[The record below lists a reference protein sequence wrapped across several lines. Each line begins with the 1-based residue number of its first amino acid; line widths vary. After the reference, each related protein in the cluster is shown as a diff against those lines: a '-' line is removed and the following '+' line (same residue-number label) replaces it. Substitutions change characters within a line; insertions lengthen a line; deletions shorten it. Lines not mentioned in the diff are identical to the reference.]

1 MNQHNLFEHV
11 VTQLSIG
18 ACIVDPDLNIIFWN
32 NFFADRLQQESLD
45 VQGQSILSLFPDQ
58 AAFLKRK
65 LQSVF
70 VLKNASYSY
79 WEQRPVVFQFKSS
92 RPITGEECQMFQ
104 NVEIYP
110 IFDENQ
116 QVSCA
121 CITVHDMTVTASYHQ
136 ELTRLT
142 LKLEEEK
149 AQQLQLIR
157 RLEDAQNQLL
167 QSEKM
172 AAIGQLAAGVA
183 HEINN
188 PVGFIFSNLQ
198 TLQDYLQKMGK
209 YIDLLAKIV
218 DKVPQTTLHAMKS
231 DYIQR
236 NQLEMVL
243 ADCPELVA
251 ESLEGADRVMA
262 IVKSLKEFSHVDS
275 TDWQEA
281 DITQGLESTLRIL
294 SNELKYKADVV
305 RHYAPNLPPLYCQPM
320 QLNQVF
326 MNLLVNAAQAIESF
340 GKIEISVE
348 SHAEQLEVKIQDS
361 GKGIAPEH
369 LHRIFEPFFTTKPV
383 GQGTG
388 LGLSL
393 SYSIIHRHKG
403 QIRVDSAVG
412 KGTCFTLVLPLLTP
426 EMLMAAED
434 THSATSSS
442 GIAR

>member
-1 MNQHNLFEHV
+1 MNQHHLFEHV

-18 ACIVDPDLNIIFWN
+18 ACIVDPDLNIVFWN
-32 NFFADRLQQESLD
+32 NFFADRLQLLSGE
-45 VQGQSILSLFPDQ
+45 VQGKSILTLFPEQ

-110 IFDENQ
+110 IFDDEQ

-149 AQQLQLIR
+149 AQQQQLIQ
-157 RLEDAQNQLL
+157 RLEEAQNQLL

-198 TLQDYLQKMGK
+198 TLQEYLQKMGK
-209 YIDLLAKIV
+209 YIDLLGKII
-218 DKVPQTTLHAMKS
+218 DKVPQNTLHAMKA
-231 DYIQR
+231 DYVQR

-243 ADCPELVA
+243 SDCPELVA

-281 DITQGLESTLRIL
+281 DITQGIESTLRIL
-294 SNELKYKADVV
+294 SNELKYKAEVV
-305 RHYAPNLPPLYCQPM
+305 RHYAPDLPHIYCQPM

-326 MNLLVNAAQAIESF
+326 MNLLVNAAQAIETF
-340 GKIEISVE
+340 GKIEVSVRE
-348 SHAEQLEVKIQDS
+348 VDNALEIKVQDS
-361 GKGIAPEH
+361 GSGIAPEH
-369 LHRIFEPFFTTKPV
+369 LKRIFEPFFTTKPV
-383 GQGTG
+383 GKGTG

-393 SYSIIHRHKG
+393 SYSIIHRHQG
-403 QIRVDSAVG
+403 QIKVTSEIG
-412 KGTCFTLVLPLLTP
+412 KGTCFTLHLPLLTP
-426 EMLMAAED
+426 EMLTDAENSVRTD
-434 THSATSSS
+434 LV
-442 GIAR
+442 

>member
-1 MNQHNLFEHV
+1 MNQHHLFEHV

-18 ACIVDPDLNIIFWN
+18 ACIVDPDLNIVFWN
-32 NFFADRLQQESLD
+32 NFFADRLQLQSGE
-45 VQGQSILSLFPDQ
+45 VQGKSILTLFPEQ

-110 IFDENQ
+110 IFDDEQ

-149 AQQLQLIR
+149 AQQQQLIQ
-157 RLEDAQNQLL
+157 RLEEAQNQLL

-198 TLQDYLQKMGK
+198 TLQEYLQKMGK
-209 YIDLLAKIV
+209 YIDLLGKII
-218 DKVPQTTLHAMKS
+218 DKVPQNTLHAMKA
-231 DYIQR
+231 DYVQR

-243 ADCPELVA
+243 SDCPELVA

-281 DITQGLESTLRIL
+281 DITQGIESTLRIL
-294 SNELKYKADVV
+294 SNELKYKAEVV
-305 RHYAPNLPPLYCQPM
+305 RHYAPNLPHIYCQPM

-326 MNLLVNAAQAIESF
+326 MNLLVNAAQAIETF
-340 GKIEISVE
+340 GKIEVSVR
-348 SHAEQLEVKIQDS
+348 EVDDAVEIKVQDS
-361 GKGIAPEH
+361 GSGIAPEH
-369 LHRIFEPFFTTKPV
+369 LKRIFEPFFTTKPV
-383 GQGTG
+383 GKGTG

-393 SYSIIHRHKG
+393 SYSIIHRHQG
-403 QIRVDSAVG
+403 QIKVTSELG
-412 KGTCFTLVLPLLTP
+412 KGTCFTLHLPLLTP
-426 EMLMAAED
+426 EMLTDAENSVRTD
-434 THSATSSS
+434 VA
-442 GIAR
+442 

>member
-1 MNQHNLFEHV
+1 MNQHHLFEHV

-18 ACIVDPDLNIIFWN
+18 ACIVDPDLNIVFWN
-32 NFFADRLQQESLD
+32 NFFADRLQLQSGE
-45 VQGQSILSLFPDQ
+45 VQGKSILTLFPEQ

-110 IFDENQ
+110 IFDDEQ

-149 AQQLQLIR
+149 AQQQQLIQ
-157 RLEDAQNQLL
+157 RLEEAQNQLL

-198 TLQDYLQKMGK
+198 TLQEYLQKMGK
-209 YIDLLAKIV
+209 YIDLLGKII
-218 DKVPQTTLHAMKS
+218 DKVPQNTLHAMKA
-231 DYIQR
+231 DYVQR

-243 ADCPELVA
+243 SDCPELVA

-281 DITQGLESTLRIL
+281 DITQGIESTLRIL
-294 SNELKYKADVV
+294 SNELKYKAEVV
-305 RHYAPNLPPLYCQPM
+305 RHYAPDLPHIYCQPM

-326 MNLLVNAAQAIESF
+326 MNLLVNAAQAIETF
-340 GKIEISVE
+340 GKIEVSVRE
-348 SHAEQLEVKIQDS
+348 VDNALEIKVQDS
-361 GKGIAPEH
+361 GSGIAPEH
-369 LHRIFEPFFTTKPV
+369 LKRIFEPFFTTKPV
-383 GQGTG
+383 GKGTG

-393 SYSIIHRHKG
+393 SYSIIHRHQG
-403 QIRVDSAVG
+403 QIKVTSEIG
-412 KGTCFTLVLPLLTP
+412 KGTCFTLHLPLLTP
-426 EMLMAAED
+426 EMLTDAENSVRTD
-434 THSATSSS
+434 LV
-442 GIAR
+442 

>member
-18 ACIVDPDLNIIFWN
+18 ACIVDPELNIVFWN
-32 NFFADRLQQESLD
+32 HFFADRLQLQSAD
-45 VQGQSILSLFPDQ
+45 VQGKSILELFPEQ

-110 IFDENQ
+110 IFDNEQ
-116 QVSCA
+116 QVTCA

-142 LKLEEEK
+142 TKLEEEK
-149 AQQLQLIR
+149 AQQQQLIH
-157 RLEDAQNQLL
+157 RLEEAQNQLL

-198 TLQDYLQKMGK
+198 TLQEYLQKMGK
-209 YIDLLAKIV
+209 YIDLLGKII
-218 DKVPQTTLHAMKS
+218 DKIPQNTLHAMKA
-231 DYIQR
+231 DYVQR

-275 TDWQEA
+275 TDWQQA
-281 DITQGLESTLRIL
+281 DITHGIESTLRIL
-294 SNELKYKADVV
+294 SNELKYKAEVI
-305 RHYAPNLPPLYCQPM
+305 RHYAPNLPHLYCQPM

-326 MNLLVNAAQAIESF
+326 MNLLVNAAQAIETF
-340 GKIEISVE
+340 GKIEVSVRE
-348 SHAEQLEVKIQDS
+348 IDHAVEVKVQDS
-361 GKGIAPEH
+361 GSGIAPDH
-369 LHRIFEPFFTTKPV
+369 LKRIFEPFFTTKPV
-383 GQGTG
+383 GKGTG

-393 SYSIIHRHKG
+393 SYSIIHRHQG
-403 QIRVDSAVG
+403 QIKVSSELG
-412 KGTCFTLVLPLLTP
+412 KGTCFTLILPLLTP
-426 EMLMAAED
+426 EMLTDAEN
-434 THSATSSS
+434 SARTDVTSS
-442 GIAR
+442 

>member
-1 MNQHNLFEHV
+1 MNQHHLFEHV

-18 ACIVDPDLNIIFWN
+18 ACIVDPELNIVFWN
-32 NFFADRLQQESLD
+32 NFFADRLQLQSND
-45 VQGQSILSLFPDQ
+45 VQGKSILTLFPEQ

-116 QVSCA
+116 EVSCA

-142 LKLEEEK
+142 NKLEEEK
-149 AQQLQLIR
+149 AQQQQLIQ
-157 RLEDAQNQLL
+157 RLEEAQNQLL

-198 TLQDYLQKMGK
+198 TLQEYLQKMGK
-209 YIDLLAKIV
+209 YIDLLGKII
-218 DKVPQTTLHAMKS
+218 DKVPQNTLHAMKA
-231 DYIQR
+231 DYVQR

-281 DITQGLESTLRIL
+281 DITQGIESTLRIL
-294 SNELKYKADVV
+294 SNELKYKAEVI
-305 RHYAPNLPPLYCQPM
+305 RHYEPNLPHLYCQPM

-326 MNLLVNAAQAIESF
+326 MNLLVNAAQAIENF
-340 GKIEISVE
+340 GKIEVTVRAVE
-348 SHAEQLEVKIQDS
+348 DALEIKIQDS
-361 GKGIAPEH
+361 GSGIAPEH
-369 LHRIFEPFFTTKPV
+369 LKRIFEPFFTTKPV
-383 GQGTG
+383 GKGTG

-393 SYSIIHRHKG
+393 SYSIIHRHQG
-403 QIRVDSAVG
+403 QIKVTSELG
-412 KGTCFTLVLPLLTP
+412 KGTCFTLHLPLLTP
-426 EMLMAAED
+426 EMLTDAENSVRTD
-434 THSATSSS
+434 AVSN
-442 GIAR
+442 

>member
-18 ACIVDPDLNIIFWN
+18 ACIVDPELNIVFWN
-32 NFFADRLQQESLD
+32 NFFADRLQLQSGE
-45 VQGQSILSLFPDQ
+45 VQGKSILTLFPEQ
-58 AAFLKRK
+58 SSFLKRK

-110 IFDENQ
+110 IFDDDQ

-149 AQQLQLIR
+149 AQQQQLIQ
-157 RLEDAQNQLL
+157 RLEEAQNQLL

-198 TLQDYLQKMGK
+198 TLQEYLQKMGK
-209 YIDLLAKIV
+209 YIDLLGKII
-218 DKVPQTTLHAMKS
+218 DKVPQNTLHAMKA
-231 DYIQR
+231 DYVQR
-236 NQLEMVL
+236 NQLDMVL
-243 ADCPELVA
+243 TDCPELVA

-281 DITQGLESTLRIL
+281 DITQGIESTLRIL
-294 SNELKYKADVV
+294 SNELKYKAEVI
-305 RHYAPNLPPLYCQPM
+305 RHYAPDLPHLYCQPM

-326 MNLLVNAAQAIESF
+326 MNLLVNAAQAIENF
-340 GKIEISVE
+340 GKIEVYVRE
-348 SHAEQLEVKIQDS
+348 VDHGLEVKIQDS
-361 GKGIAPEH
+361 GSGIAPEH
-369 LHRIFEPFFTTKPV
+369 LKRIFEPFFTTKPV
-383 GQGTG
+383 GKGTG

-393 SYSIIHRHKG
+393 SYSIIHRHQG
-403 QIRVDSAVG
+403 QIKVSSEVG
-412 KGTCFTLVLPLLTP
+412 KGTCFTIQLPLLTP
-426 EMLMAAED
+426 DMLTDAENSVRTD
-434 THSATSSS
+434 VV
-442 GIAR
+442 

>member
-1 MNQHNLFEHV
+1 MNQHHLFEHV

-18 ACIVDPDLNIIFWN
+18 ACIVDPDLNIVFWN
-32 NFFADRLQQESLD
+32 HFFADRLQLQSTE
-45 VQGQSILSLFPDQ
+45 VQGKSILELFPEQ
-58 AAFLKRK
+58 AGFLKRK

-110 IFDENQ
+110 IVDEEQ

-142 LKLEEEK
+142 QKLEEEK
-149 AQQLQLIR
+149 AQQQQLIR
-157 RLEDAQNQLL
+157 RLEEAQNQLL

-198 TLQDYLQKMGK
+198 TLQEYLQKMGK
-209 YIDLLAKIV
+209 YIDLLGKII
-218 DKVPQTTLHAMKS
+218 DKVPQNTLHAMKA
-231 DYIQR
+231 DYVQR

-281 DITQGLESTLRIL
+281 DITQGIESTLRIL
-294 SNELKYKADVV
+294 SNELKYKAEVV
-305 RHYAPNLPPLYCQPM
+305 RHYAPNLPHLYCQPM

-326 MNLLVNAAQAIESF
+326 MNLLVNAAQAIETF
-340 GKIEISVE
+340 GKIEVKVQEVE
-348 SHAEQLEVKIQDS
+348 NALEVKIQDS
-361 GKGIAPEH
+361 GSGIAPEH
-369 LHRIFEPFFTTKPV
+369 LKRIFEPFFTTKPV

-393 SYSIIHRHKG
+393 SYSIIHRHQG
-403 QIRVDSAVG
+403 QIKVTSELG
-412 KGTCFTLVLPLLTP
+412 KGTCFTLILPLLTA
-426 EMLMAAED
+426 EMLTDAEN
-434 THSATSSS
+434 SAKTDVSSV
-442 GIAR
+442 

>member
-1 MNQHNLFEHV
+1 MNQHHLFEHV

-18 ACIVDPDLNIIFWN
+18 ACIVDPDLNIVFWN
-32 NFFADRLQQESLD
+32 NFFADRLQLQSGE
-45 VQGQSILSLFPDQ
+45 VQGKSILTLFPEQ

-110 IFDENQ
+110 IFDDEQ

-149 AQQLQLIR
+149 AQQQQLIQ
-157 RLEDAQNQLL
+157 RLEEAQNQLL

-198 TLQDYLQKMGK
+198 TLQEYLQKMGK
-209 YIDLLAKIV
+209 YIDLLGKII
-218 DKVPQTTLHAMKS
+218 DKVPQNTLHAMKA
-231 DYIQR
+231 DYVQR

-243 ADCPELVA
+243 SDCPELVA

-281 DITQGLESTLRIL
+281 DITQGIESTLRIL
-294 SNELKYKADVV
+294 SNELKYKAEVV
-305 RHYAPNLPPLYCQPM
+305 RHYAPNLPHIYCQPM

-326 MNLLVNAAQAIESF
+326 MNLLVNAAQAIETF
-340 GKIEISVE
+340 GKIEVSVR
-348 SHAEQLEVKIQDS
+348 EVDDAVEIKVQDS
-361 GKGIAPEH
+361 GSGIAPEH
-369 LHRIFEPFFTTKPV
+369 LKRIFEPFFTTKPV
-383 GQGTG
+383 GKGTG

-393 SYSIIHRHKG
+393 SYSIIHRHQG
-403 QIRVDSAVG
+403 QIKVTSELG
-412 KGTCFTLVLPLLTP
+412 KGTCFTLHLPLLTP
-426 EMLMAAED
+426 EMLTDAENSVRTD
-434 THSATSSS
+434 VV
-442 GIAR
+442 

>member
-1 MNQHNLFEHV
+1 MNQHHLFEHV

-18 ACIVDPDLNIIFWN
+18 ACIVDPDLNIVFWN
-32 NFFADRLQQESLD
+32 NFFADRLQLQSGE
-45 VQGQSILSLFPDQ
+45 VQGKSILTLFPEQ

-110 IFDENQ
+110 IFDDEQ

-149 AQQLQLIR
+149 AQQQQLIQ
-157 RLEDAQNQLL
+157 RLEEAQNQLL

-198 TLQDYLQKMGK
+198 TLQEYLQKMGK
-209 YIDLLAKIV
+209 YIDLLGKII
-218 DKVPQTTLHAMKS
+218 DKVPQNTLHAMKA
-231 DYIQR
+231 DYVQR

-243 ADCPELVA
+243 SDCPELVA

-281 DITQGLESTLRIL
+281 DITQGIESTLRIL
-294 SNELKYKADVV
+294 SNELKYKAEVV
-305 RHYAPNLPPLYCQPM
+305 RHYAPNLPHIYCQPM

-326 MNLLVNAAQAIESF
+326 MNLLVNAAQAIETF
-340 GKIEISVE
+340 GKIEVSVRE
-348 SHAEQLEVKIQDS
+348 VDNALEIKVQDS
-361 GKGIAPEH
+361 GSGIAPEH
-369 LHRIFEPFFTTKPV
+369 LKRIFEPFFTTKPV
-383 GQGTG
+383 GKGTG

-393 SYSIIHRHKG
+393 SYSIIHRHQG
-403 QIRVDSAVG
+403 QIKVTSELG
-412 KGTCFTLVLPLLTP
+412 KGTCFALHLPLLTP
-426 EMLMAAED
+426 EMLTDAENSVRTD
-434 THSATSSS
+434 LV
-442 GIAR
+442 

>member
-1 MNQHNLFEHV
+1 MNQHHLFEHV

-18 ACIVDPDLNIIFWN
+18 ACIVDPDLNIVFWN
-32 NFFADRLQQESLD
+32 NFFADRLQLQSGE
-45 VQGQSILSLFPDQ
+45 VQGKSILTLFPEQ

-110 IFDENQ
+110 IFDDEQ

-149 AQQLQLIR
+149 AQQQQLIQ
-157 RLEDAQNQLL
+157 RLEEAQNQLL

-198 TLQDYLQKMGK
+198 TLQEYLQKMGK
-209 YIDLLAKIV
+209 YIDLLGKII
-218 DKVPQTTLHAMKS
+218 DKVPQNTLHAMKA
-231 DYIQR
+231 DYVQR

-243 ADCPELVA
+243 SDCPELVA

-281 DITQGLESTLRIL
+281 DITQGIESTLRIL
-294 SNELKYKADVV
+294 SNELKYKAEVV
-305 RHYAPNLPPLYCQPM
+305 RHYAPDLPHIYCQPM

-326 MNLLVNAAQAIESF
+326 MNLLVNAAQAIETF
-340 GKIEISVE
+340 GKIEVSVRE
-348 SHAEQLEVKIQDS
+348 VDNALEIKVQDS
-361 GKGIAPEH
+361 GSGIAPEH
-369 LHRIFEPFFTTKPV
+369 LKRIFEPFFTTKPV
-383 GQGTG
+383 GKGTG

-393 SYSIIHRHKG
+393 SYSIIHRHQG
-403 QIRVDSAVG
+403 QIKVTSEIG
-412 KGTCFTLVLPLLTP
+412 KGTCFTLHLPLLTP
-426 EMLMAAED
+426 EMLTDAENSVRTD
-434 THSATSSS
+434 VV
-442 GIAR
+442 

>member
-18 ACIVDPDLNIIFWN
+18 ACIVDPELNIVFWN
-32 NFFADRLQQESLD
+32 HFFADRLQLQSAD
-45 VQGQSILSLFPDQ
+45 VQGKSILELFPEQ

-110 IFDENQ
+110 IFDNDQ
-116 QVSCA
+116 QVTCA

-142 LKLEEEK
+142 TKLEEEK
-149 AQQLQLIR
+149 AQQQQLIH
-157 RLEDAQNQLL
+157 RLEEAQNQLL

-198 TLQDYLQKMGK
+198 TLQEYLQKMGK
-209 YIDLLAKIV
+209 YIDLLGKII
-218 DKVPQTTLHAMKS
+218 DKVPQNTLHAMKA
-231 DYIQR
+231 DYVQR

-275 TDWQEA
+275 TDWQQA
-281 DITQGLESTLRIL
+281 DITHGIESTLRIL
-294 SNELKYKADVV
+294 SNELKYKAEVI
-305 RHYAPNLPPLYCQPM
+305 RHYAPNLPHLYCQPM

-326 MNLLVNAAQAIESF
+326 MNLLVNAAQAIETF
-340 GKIEISVE
+340 GKIEVSVRE
-348 SHAEQLEVKIQDS
+348 IDNAVEVKVQDS
-361 GKGIAPEH
+361 GSGIAPDH
-369 LHRIFEPFFTTKPV
+369 LKRIFEPFFTTKPV
-383 GQGTG
+383 GKGTG

-393 SYSIIHRHKG
+393 SYSIIHRHQG
-403 QIRVDSAVG
+403 QIKVSSELG
-412 KGTCFTLVLPLLTP
+412 KGTCFTLILPLLTP
-426 EMLMAAED
+426 EMLTEAEN
-434 THSATSSS
+434 SARTDVKS
-442 GIAR
+442 GEV

>member
-18 ACIVDPDLNIIFWN
+18 ACIVDPELNIVFWN
-32 NFFADRLQQESLD
+32 HFFADRLQLQSAD
-45 VQGQSILSLFPDQ
+45 VQGKSILELFPEQ

-110 IFDENQ
+110 IFDNDQ
-116 QVSCA
+116 QVTCA

-142 LKLEEEK
+142 TKLEEEK
-149 AQQLQLIR
+149 AQQQQLIH
-157 RLEDAQNQLL
+157 RLEEAQNQLL

-198 TLQDYLQKMGK
+198 TLQEYLQKMGK
-209 YIDLLAKIV
+209 YIDLLGKII
-218 DKVPQTTLHAMKS
+218 DKVPQNTLHAMKA
-231 DYIQR
+231 DYVQR

-275 TDWQEA
+275 TDWQQA
-281 DITQGLESTLRIL
+281 DITHGIESTLRIL
-294 SNELKYKADVV
+294 SNELKYKAEVI
-305 RHYAPNLPPLYCQPM
+305 RHYAPNLPHLYCQPM

-326 MNLLVNAAQAIESF
+326 MNLLVNAAQAIETF
-340 GKIEISVE
+340 GKIEVSVRE
-348 SHAEQLEVKIQDS
+348 IDNAVEVKVQDS
-361 GKGIAPEH
+361 GSGIAPDH
-369 LHRIFEPFFTTKPV
+369 LKRIFEPFFTTKPV
-383 GQGTG
+383 GKGTG

-393 SYSIIHRHKG
+393 SYSIIHRHQG
-403 QIRVDSAVG
+403 QIKVSSELG
-412 KGTCFTLVLPLLTP
+412 KGTCFTLILPLLTP
-426 EMLMAAED
+426 EMLTDAEN
-434 THSATSSS
+434 SARTDVTSS
-442 GIAR
+442 

>member
-1 MNQHNLFEHV
+1 MNQHHLFEHV

-18 ACIVDPDLNIIFWN
+18 ACIVDPDLNIVFWN
-32 NFFADRLQQESLD
+32 NFFADRLQLQSGE
-45 VQGQSILSLFPDQ
+45 VQGKSILTLFPEQ

-110 IFDENQ
+110 IFDDEQ

-149 AQQLQLIR
+149 AQQQQLIQ
-157 RLEDAQNQLL
+157 RLEEAQNQLL

-198 TLQDYLQKMGK
+198 TLQEYLQKMGK
-209 YIDLLAKIV
+209 YIDLLGKII
-218 DKVPQTTLHAMKS
+218 DKVPQNTLHAMKA
-231 DYIQR
+231 DYVQR

-243 ADCPELVA
+243 SDCPELVA

-281 DITQGLESTLRIL
+281 DITQGIESTLRIL
-294 SNELKYKADVV
+294 SNELKYKAEVV
-305 RHYAPNLPPLYCQPM
+305 RHYAPNLPHIYCQPM

-326 MNLLVNAAQAIESF
+326 MNLLVNAAQAIETF
-340 GKIEISVE
+340 GKIEVSVRE
-348 SHAEQLEVKIQDS
+348 VDNALEIKVQDIGS
-361 GKGIAPEH
+361 GIAPEH
-369 LHRIFEPFFTTKPV
+369 LKRIFEPFFTTKPV
-383 GQGTG
+383 GKGTG

-393 SYSIIHRHKG
+393 SYSIIHRHQG
-403 QIRVDSAVG
+403 QIKVTSELG
-412 KGTCFTLVLPLLTP
+412 KGTCFTLHLPLLTP
-426 EMLMAAED
+426 EMLTDAENSVRTD
-434 THSATSSS
+434 VA
-442 GIAR
+442 

>member
-18 ACIVDPDLNIIFWN
+18 ACIVDPELNIVFWN
-32 NFFADRLQQESLD
+32 HFFADRLQLQSAD
-45 VQGQSILSLFPDQ
+45 VQGKSILELFPEQ

-110 IFDENQ
+110 IFDNDQ
-116 QVSCA
+116 QVTCA

-142 LKLEEEK
+142 TKLEEEK
-149 AQQLQLIR
+149 AQQQQLIH
-157 RLEDAQNQLL
+157 RLEEAQNQLL

-198 TLQDYLQKMGK
+198 TLQEYLQKMGK
-209 YIDLLAKIV
+209 YIDLLGKII
-218 DKVPQTTLHAMKS
+218 DKVPQNTLHAMKA
-231 DYIQR
+231 DYVQR

-275 TDWQEA
+275 TDWQQA
-281 DITQGLESTLRIL
+281 DITHGIESTLRIL
-294 SNELKYKADVV
+294 SNELKYKAEVI
-305 RHYAPNLPPLYCQPM
+305 RHYAPNLPHLYCQPM

-326 MNLLVNAAQAIESF
+326 MNLLVNAAQAIETF
-340 GKIEISVE
+340 GKIEVSVRE
-348 SHAEQLEVKIQDS
+348 IDHAVEVKVQDS
-361 GKGIAPEH
+361 GSGIAPDH
-369 LHRIFEPFFTTKPV
+369 LKRIFEPFFTTKPV
-383 GQGTG
+383 GKGTG

-393 SYSIIHRHKG
+393 SYSIIHRHQG
-403 QIRVDSAVG
+403 QIKVSSELG
-412 KGTCFTLVLPLLTP
+412 KGTCFTLILPLLTP
-426 EMLMAAED
+426 EMLTEAEN
-434 THSATSSS
+434 SARTDVTSS
-442 GIAR
+442 

>member
-18 ACIVDPDLNIIFWN
+18 ACIVDPELNIVFWN
-32 NFFADRLQQESLD
+32 NFFADRLQLQSGE
-45 VQGQSILSLFPDQ
+45 VQGKSILTLFPEQ
-58 AAFLKRK
+58 SAFLKRK

-110 IFDENQ
+110 IFDDDQ

-149 AQQLQLIR
+149 AQQQQLIQ
-157 RLEDAQNQLL
+157 RLEEAQNQLL

-198 TLQDYLQKMGK
+198 TLQEYLQKMGK
-209 YIDLLAKIV
+209 YIDLLGKII
-218 DKVPQTTLHAMKS
+218 DKVPQNTLHAMKA
-231 DYIQR
+231 DYVQR

-243 ADCPELVA
+243 SDCPELVA

-281 DITQGLESTLRIL
+281 DITQGIESTLRIL
-294 SNELKYKADVV
+294 SNELKYKAEVI
-305 RHYAPNLPPLYCQPM
+305 RHYAPDLPHLYCQPM

-326 MNLLVNAAQAIESF
+326 MNLLVNAAQAIENF
-340 GKIEISVE
+340 GKIEVYVRE
-348 SHAEQLEVKIQDS
+348 VDHGLEVKIQDS
-361 GKGIAPEH
+361 GSGIAPEH
-369 LHRIFEPFFTTKPV
+369 LKRIFEPFFTTKPV
-383 GQGTG
+383 GKGTG

-393 SYSIIHRHKG
+393 SYSIIHRHQG
-403 QIRVDSAVG
+403 QIKVSSEVG
-412 KGTCFTLVLPLLTP
+412 KGTCFTIQLPLLTP
-426 EMLMAAED
+426 DMLTDAENSVRTD
-434 THSATSSS
+434 VV
-442 GIAR
+442 

>member
-1 MNQHNLFEHV
+1 MNQHHLFEHV

-18 ACIVDPDLNIIFWN
+18 ACIVDPDLNIVFWN
-32 NFFADRLQQESLD
+32 NFFADRLQLQSGE
-45 VQGQSILSLFPDQ
+45 VQGKSILTLFPEQ

-110 IFDENQ
+110 IFDDEQ

-149 AQQLQLIR
+149 AQQQQLIQ
-157 RLEDAQNQLL
+157 RLEEAQNQLL

-198 TLQDYLQKMGK
+198 TLQEYLQKMGK
-209 YIDLLAKIV
+209 YIDLLGKII
-218 DKVPQTTLHAMKS
+218 DKVPQNTLHAMKA
-231 DYIQR
+231 DYVQR

-243 ADCPELVA
+243 SDCPELVA

-281 DITQGLESTLRIL
+281 DITQGIESTLRIL
-294 SNELKYKADVV
+294 SNELKYKAEVV
-305 RHYAPNLPPLYCQPM
+305 RHYAPNLPHIYCQPM

-326 MNLLVNAAQAIESF
+326 MNLLVNAAQAIETF
-340 GKIEISVE
+340 GKIEVSVRE
-348 SHAEQLEVKIQDS
+348 VDNALEIKVQDS
-361 GKGIAPEH
+361 GSGIAPEH
-369 LHRIFEPFFTTKPV
+369 LKRIFEPFFTTKPV
-383 GQGTG
+383 GKGTG

-393 SYSIIHRHKG
+393 SYSIIHRHQG
-403 QIRVDSAVG
+403 QIKVTSELG
-412 KGTCFTLVLPLLTP
+412 KGTCFTLHLPLLTP
-426 EMLMAAED
+426 EMLTDAENSVRTD
-434 THSATSSS
+434 VV
-442 GIAR
+442 

>member
-1 MNQHNLFEHV
+1 MNQHHLFEHV

-18 ACIVDPDLNIIFWN
+18 ACIVDPDLNIVFWN
-32 NFFADRLQQESLD
+32 NFFADRLQLQSGE
-45 VQGQSILSLFPDQ
+45 VQGKSILTLFPEQ

-110 IFDENQ
+110 IFDDEQ

-149 AQQLQLIR
+149 AQQQQLIQ
-157 RLEDAQNQLL
+157 RLEEAQNQLL

-198 TLQDYLQKMGK
+198 TLQEYLQKMGK
-209 YIDLLAKIV
+209 YIDLLGKII
-218 DKVPQTTLHAMKS
+218 DKVPQNTLHAMKA
-231 DYIQR
+231 DYVQR

-243 ADCPELVA
+243 SDCPELVA

-281 DITQGLESTLRIL
+281 DITQGIESTLRIL
-294 SNELKYKADVV
+294 SNELKYKAEVV
-305 RHYAPNLPPLYCQPM
+305 RHYAPNLPHIYCQPM

-326 MNLLVNAAQAIESF
+326 MNLLVNAAQAIETF
-340 GKIEISVE
+340 GKIEVSVRE
-348 SHAEQLEVKIQDS
+348 VDNALEIKVQDS
-361 GKGIAPEH
+361 GSGIAPEH
-369 LHRIFEPFFTTKPV
+369 LKRIFEPFFTTKPV
-383 GQGTG
+383 GKGTG

-393 SYSIIHRHKG
+393 SYSIIHRHQG
-403 QIRVDSAVG
+403 QIKVTSELG
-412 KGTCFTLVLPLLTP
+412 KGTCFTLHLPLLTP
-426 EMLMAAED
+426 EMLTDAENSVRTD
-434 THSATSSS
+434 VA
-442 GIAR
+442 

>member
-1 MNQHNLFEHV
+1 MNQHHLFEHV

-18 ACIVDPDLNIIFWN
+18 ACIVDPDLNIVFWN
-32 NFFADRLQQESLD
+32 NFFADRLQLQSGE
-45 VQGQSILSLFPDQ
+45 VQGKSILTLFPEQ

-110 IFDENQ
+110 IFDDEQ

-149 AQQLQLIR
+149 AQQQQLIQ
-157 RLEDAQNQLL
+157 RLEEAQNQLL

-198 TLQDYLQKMGK
+198 TLQEYLQKMGK
-209 YIDLLAKIV
+209 YIDLLGKII
-218 DKVPQTTLHAMKS
+218 DKVPQNTLHAMKA
-231 DYIQR
+231 DYVQR

-243 ADCPELVA
+243 SDCPELVA

-281 DITQGLESTLRIL
+281 DITQGIESTLRIL
-294 SNELKYKADVV
+294 SNELKYKAEVV
-305 RHYAPNLPPLYCQPM
+305 RHYAPDLPHIYCQPM

-326 MNLLVNAAQAIESF
+326 MNLLVNAAQAIETF
-340 GKIEISVE
+340 GKIEVSVRE
-348 SHAEQLEVKIQDS
+348 VDNALEIKVQDS
-361 GKGIAPEH
+361 GSGIAPEH
-369 LHRIFEPFFTTKPV
+369 LKRIFEPFFTTKPV
-383 GQGTG
+383 GKGTG

-393 SYSIIHRHKG
+393 SYSIIHRHQG
-403 QIRVDSAVG
+403 QIKVTSEIG
-412 KGTCFTLVLPLLTP
+412 KGTCFALHLPLLTP
-426 EMLMAAED
+426 EMLTDAENSVRTD
-434 THSATSSS
+434 LV
-442 GIAR
+442 

>member
-1 MNQHNLFEHV
+1 MNQHHLFEHV

-18 ACIVDPDLNIIFWN
+18 ACIVDPDLNIVFWN
-32 NFFADRLQQESLD
+32 NFFADRLQLQSGE
-45 VQGQSILSLFPDQ
+45 VQGKSILTLFPEQ

-110 IFDENQ
+110 IFDDEQ

-149 AQQLQLIR
+149 AQQQQLIQ
-157 RLEDAQNQLL
+157 RLEEAQNQLL

-198 TLQDYLQKMGK
+198 TLQEYLQKMGK
-209 YIDLLAKIV
+209 YIDLLGKII
-218 DKVPQTTLHAMKS
+218 DKVPQNTLHAMKA
-231 DYIQR
+231 DYVQR

-243 ADCPELVA
+243 SDCPELVA

-281 DITQGLESTLRIL
+281 DITQGIESTLRIL
-294 SNELKYKADVV
+294 SNELKYKAEVV
-305 RHYAPNLPPLYCQPM
+305 RHYAPDLPHIYCQPM

-326 MNLLVNAAQAIESF
+326 MNLLVNAAQAIETF
-340 GKIEISVE
+340 GKIEVSVRE
-348 SHAEQLEVKIQDS
+348 VDNALEIKVQDS
-361 GKGIAPEH
+361 GSGIAPEH
-369 LHRIFEPFFTTKPV
+369 LKRIFEPFFTTKPV
-383 GQGTG
+383 GKGTG

-393 SYSIIHRHKG
+393 SYSIIHRHQG
-403 QIRVDSAVG
+403 QIKVTSELG
-412 KGTCFTLVLPLLTP
+412 KGTCFTLHLPLLTP
-426 EMLMAAED
+426 EMLTDAENSVRTD
-434 THSATSSS
+434 LV
-442 GIAR
+442 

>member
-1 MNQHNLFEHV
+1 MNQNNLFEHV

-18 ACIVDPDLNIIFWN
+18 ACIVDPELNIMFWN
-32 NFFADRLQQESLD
+32 HFFADRLQLQSVD
-45 VQGQSILSLFPDQ
+45 VRGQSILTLFPEQ
-58 AAFLKRK
+58 ASFLKRK

-92 RPITGEECQMFQ
+92 RPITGEECQMYQ

-116 QVSCA
+116 QVCCA

-142 LKLEEEK
+142 EKLEEEK
-149 AQQLQLIR
+149 RQQQELIHK
-157 RLEDAQNQLL
+157 LEEAQNQLL

-198 TLQDYLQKMGK
+198 TLQEYLQKMNK
-209 YIDLLAKIV
+209 YIELLGKII
-218 DKVPQTTLHAMKS
+218 DKIPQSTLHAMKN
-231 DYIQR
+231 DYVQR

-243 ADCPELVA
+243 SDCPELVS

-281 DITQGLESTLRIL
+281 DITQGIESTLRIL
-294 SNELKYKADVV
+294 SNELKYKAEVV
-305 RHYAPNLPPLYCQPM
+305 RHYQPGLPLLYCQPM

-326 MNLLVNAAQAIESF
+326 MNLLVNAAQAIENF
-340 GKIEISVE
+340 GKIEVSVQE
-348 SHAEQLEVKIQDS
+348 IEHALQITIQDNGS
-361 GKGIAPEH
+361 GIAPEH
-369 LHRIFEPFFTTKPV
+369 LKRIFEPFFTTKPV
-383 GQGTG
+383 GKGTG

-393 SYSIIHRHKG
+393 SYSIIHRHQGK
-403 QIRVDSAVG
+403 IMVSSELG
-412 KGTCFTLVLPLLTP
+412 KGTCFTIHLPLLTP
-426 EMLMAAED
+426 EMLANAEEL
-434 THSATSSS
+434 S
-442 GIAR
+442 

>member
-1 MNQHNLFEHV
+1 MNQHHLFEHV

-18 ACIVDPDLNIIFWN
+18 ARIVDPDLNIVSWN
-32 NFFADRLQQESLD
+32 NFFADRLQLQSGE
-45 VQGQSILSLFPDQ
+45 VQGKSILTLFPEQ

-110 IFDENQ
+110 IFDDEQ

-149 AQQLQLIR
+149 AQQQQLIQ
-157 RLEDAQNQLL
+157 RLEEAQNQLL

-198 TLQDYLQKMGK
+198 TLQEYLQKMGK
-209 YIDLLAKIV
+209 YIDLLGKII
-218 DKVPQTTLHAMKS
+218 DKVPQNTLHAMKA
-231 DYIQR
+231 DYVQR

-243 ADCPELVA
+243 SDCPELVA

-281 DITQGLESTLRIL
+281 DITQGIESTLRIL
-294 SNELKYKADVV
+294 SNELKYKAEVV
-305 RHYAPNLPPLYCQPM
+305 RHYAPNLPHIYCQPM

-326 MNLLVNAAQAIESF
+326 MNLLVNAAQAIETF
-340 GKIEISVE
+340 GKIEVSVRE
-348 SHAEQLEVKIQDS
+348 VDNALEIKVQDS
-361 GKGIAPEH
+361 GSGIAPEH
-369 LHRIFEPFFTTKPV
+369 LKRIFEPFFTTKPV
-383 GQGTG
+383 GKGTG

-393 SYSIIHRHKG
+393 SYSIIHRHQG
-403 QIRVDSAVG
+403 QIKVTSEIG
-412 KGTCFTLVLPLLTP
+412 KGTCFTLHLPLLTP
-426 EMLMAAED
+426 EMLTDAENSVRTD
-434 THSATSSS
+434 LV
-442 GIAR
+442 

>member
-18 ACIVDPDLNIIFWN
+18 ACIVDPELNIVFWN
-32 NFFADRLQQESLD
+32 HFFADRLQLQSAD
-45 VQGQSILSLFPDQ
+45 VQGKSILELFPEQ

-110 IFDENQ
+110 IFDNDQ
-116 QVSCA
+116 QVTCA

-142 LKLEEEK
+142 TKLEEEK
-149 AQQLQLIR
+149 AQQQQLIH
-157 RLEDAQNQLL
+157 RLEEAQNQLL

-198 TLQDYLQKMGK
+198 TLQEYLQKMGK
-209 YIDLLAKIV
+209 YIDLLGKII
-218 DKVPQTTLHAMKS
+218 DKIPQNTLHAMKA
-231 DYIQR
+231 DYVQR

-275 TDWQEA
+275 TDWQQA
-281 DITQGLESTLRIL
+281 DITHGIESTLRIL
-294 SNELKYKADVV
+294 SNELKYKAEVI
-305 RHYAPNLPPLYCQPM
+305 RHYAPNLPHLYCQPM

-326 MNLLVNAAQAIESF
+326 MNLLVNAAQAIETF
-340 GKIEISVE
+340 GKIEVSVRE
-348 SHAEQLEVKIQDS
+348 IDHAVEVKVQDS
-361 GKGIAPEH
+361 GSGIAPDH
-369 LHRIFEPFFTTKPV
+369 LKRIFEPFFTTKPV
-383 GQGTG
+383 GKGTG

-393 SYSIIHRHKG
+393 SYSIIHRHQG
-403 QIRVDSAVG
+403 QIKVSSELG
-412 KGTCFTLVLPLLTP
+412 KGTCFTLILPLLTP
-426 EMLMAAED
+426 EMLTDAEN
-434 THSATSSS
+434 SARTDVTSS
-442 GIAR
+442 

>member
-1 MNQHNLFEHV
+1 MNQHHLFEHV

-18 ACIVDPDLNIIFWN
+18 ACIVDPDLNIVFWN
-32 NFFADRLQQESLD
+32 NFFADRLQLQSGE
-45 VQGQSILSLFPDQ
+45 VQGKSILTLFPEQ

-110 IFDENQ
+110 IFDDEQ

-149 AQQLQLIR
+149 AQQQQLIQ
-157 RLEDAQNQLL
+157 RLEEAQNQLL

-198 TLQDYLQKMGK
+198 TLQEYLQKMGK
-209 YIDLLAKIV
+209 YIDLLGKII
-218 DKVPQTTLHAMKS
+218 DKVPQNTLHAMKA
-231 DYIQR
+231 DYVQR

-243 ADCPELVA
+243 SDCPELVA

-281 DITQGLESTLRIL
+281 DITQGIESTLRIL
-294 SNELKYKADVV
+294 SNELKYKAEVV
-305 RHYAPNLPPLYCQPM
+305 RHYAPDLPHIYCQPM

-326 MNLLVNAAQAIESF
+326 MNLLVNAAQAIETF
-340 GKIEISVE
+340 GKIEVSVRE
-348 SHAEQLEVKIQDS
+348 VDNALEIKVQDS
-361 GKGIAPEH
+361 GSGIAPEH
-369 LHRIFEPFFTTKPV
+369 LKRIFEPFFTTKPV
-383 GQGTG
+383 GKGTG

-393 SYSIIHRHKG
+393 SYSIIHRHQG
-403 QIRVDSAVG
+403 QIKVTSELG
-412 KGTCFTLVLPLLTP
+412 KGTCFTLHLPLLTP
-426 EMLMAAED
+426 EMLTDAENSVRTD
-434 THSATSSS
+434 VV
-442 GIAR
+442 

>member
-1 MNQHNLFEHV
+1 MSQNNLFEHV

-18 ACIVDPDLNIIFWN
+18 ACIVDNELNILFWN
-32 NFFADRLQQESLD
+32 NFFADRLQLQSSD
-45 VQGQSILSLFPDQ
+45 AQGKSILSLFPEQ
-58 AAFLKRK
+58 ATFLKRK

-110 IFDENQ
+110 IFDEQQ

-149 AQQLQLIR
+149 LQQQQLIN
-157 RLEDAQNQLL
+157 RLEEAQNQLL

-198 TLQDYLQKMGK
+198 TLQEYLQKVGK
-209 YIDLLAKIV
+209 YIDLLGKII
-218 DKVPQTTLHAMKS
+218 DKVPQNTLHAMKA
-231 DYIQR
+231 DYIKR

-275 TDWQEA
+275 TDWQDA
-281 DITQGLESTLRIL
+281 DIIHGIESTLRIL
-294 SNELKYKADVV
+294 NNELKYKAEVV
-305 RHYAPNLPPLYCQPM
+305 RHYAPNLPHLYCQPM

-326 MNLLVNAAQAIESF
+326 MNLLVNAAQAIENF
-340 GKIEISVE
+340 GKIEVSVQE
-348 SHAEQLEVKIQDS
+348 VENALEVKIQDS
-361 GKGIAPEH
+361 GSGIAPEH
-369 LHRIFEPFFTTKPV
+369 LKRIFEPFFTTKPV
-383 GQGTG
+383 GKGTG

-393 SYSIIHRHKG
+393 SYSIIHRHQG
-403 QIRVDSAVG
+403 TIHVTSELG
-412 KGTCFTLVLPLLTP
+412 KGTCFIVRLPILSA
-426 EMLMAAED
+426 EMLTEEANAARINV
-434 THSATSSS
+434 AANP
-442 GIAR
+442 I